1 VTTGEKGTAL
11 AIPVISADSHIDI
24 GWLPAD
30 TFTSRVPESWRSR
43 APEIVDT
50 DGGPKWVADGTVLS
64 GVAAVGSRGRR
75 YTRGRWQ
82 RADRMADTGLFTD
95 GLHRPANPE
104 ARILDQDRDGVEAMI
119 EHEVPMKRFGTPEE
133 IADAV
138 LFLASERSS
147 FTTGAVLVA
156 DGGEYRG

>member
-1 VTTGEKGTAL
+1 MARSSSSTACTSAPSRAGCCGRADDRDDGRGLMRREDGTTV

-30 TFTSRVPESWRSR
+30 TFTSRVPASWRTR

-75 YTRGRWQ
+75 YTRGRW
-82 RADRMADTGLFTD
+82 
-95 GLHRPANPE
+95 
-104 ARILDQDRDGVEAMI
+104 
-119 EHEVPMKRFGTPEE
+119 
-133 IADAV
+133 
-138 LFLASERSS
+138 
-147 FTTGAVLVA
+147 
-156 DGGEYRG
+156 